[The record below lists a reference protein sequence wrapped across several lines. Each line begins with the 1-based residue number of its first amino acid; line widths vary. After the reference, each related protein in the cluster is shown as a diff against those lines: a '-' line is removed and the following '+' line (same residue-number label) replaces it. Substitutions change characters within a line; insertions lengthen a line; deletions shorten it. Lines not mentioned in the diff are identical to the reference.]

1 MGQLLNV
8 PNCRRGSGGGMT
20 MLQHFLTTIRAMSDD
35 ELITTAKEDMRG
47 EPDAI
52 IDALFYELRARF
64 SEDKRKALYAEM
76 VTD

>member
-1 MGQLLNV
+1 
-8 PNCRRGSGGGMT
+8 MT
-20 MLQHFLTTIRAMSDD
+20 MLQHFLTTIRAMSD
-35 ELITTAKEDMRG
+35 EEFIAMAKEDMRG

-64 SEDKRKALYAEM
+64 SKNKRKALYAEM